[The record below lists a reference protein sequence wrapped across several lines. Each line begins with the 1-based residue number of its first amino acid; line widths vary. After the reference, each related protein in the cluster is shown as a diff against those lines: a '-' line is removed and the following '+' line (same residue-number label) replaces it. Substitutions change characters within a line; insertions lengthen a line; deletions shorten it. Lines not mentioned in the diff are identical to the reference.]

1 MNYIGQEIQDF
12 SVKAYQQGELKD
24 VTKKTFW
31 VNGACSS
38 FIQPISPLCAQLN

>member
-24 VTKKTFW
+24 VTKKRRF
-31 VNGACSS
+31 G
-38 FIQPISPLCAQLN
+38 

>member
-24 VTKKTFW
+24 CLLYTSD
-31 VNGACSS
+31 A
-38 FIQPISPLCAQLN
+38 ADER